1 MKKLSTII
9 NRISLYLY
17 VIIIFV
23 CCTVDKD
30 SIENKV
36 FRYNEYRN
44 VTSLD
49 PAFSRNRKI
58 FGQLTKFLMA
68 LFN

>member
-1 MKKLSTII
+1 MKKMSSII
-9 NRISLYLY
+9 NRISLCLY
-17 VIIIFV
+17 VFMIFV
-23 CCTVDKD
+23 SCTVDKD
-30 SIENKV
+30 NFENKV

-49 PAFSRNRKI
+49 PAFLETHKI